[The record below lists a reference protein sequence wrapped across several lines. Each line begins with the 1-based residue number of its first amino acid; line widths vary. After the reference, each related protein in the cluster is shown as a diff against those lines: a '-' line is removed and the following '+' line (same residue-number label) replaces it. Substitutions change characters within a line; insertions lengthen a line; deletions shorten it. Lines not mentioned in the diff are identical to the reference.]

1 MSARRFVADRC
12 AASATFVWLVL
23 GVACSAGPESG
34 VACPQPVEAAQS
46 RADLFV
52 EITDQL
58 RTALDGADPDPNPFR
73 GDPSAAASYAR
84 AYRSAFTY
92 GALGVGGWSDVGGDA
107 AFGRGWADG
116 LRSGFTVYITLAEKY
131 GYKW

>member
-1 MSARRFVADRC
+1 M
-12 AASATFVWLVL
+12 LVL
-23 GVACSAGPESG
+23 LACGVACSAGPETRVSSQ
-34 VACPQPVEAAQS
+34 APVQAVQS

-58 RTALDGADPDPNPFR
+58 RAALDAAYADPNPFR
-73 GDPSAAASYAR
+73 GDPAAGASYAR

-92 GALGVGGWSDVGGDA
+92 GALGVGGWSSVGGDA
-107 AFGRGWADG
+107 AFKRGWSDG
-116 LRSGFTVYITLAEKY
+116 LHKGFLLWCAMADKY

>member
-1 MSARRFVADRC
+1 VGGIDHTSVVA
-12 AASATFVWLVL
+12 L
-23 GVACSAGPESG
+23 GVACSAGPEPG
-34 VACPQPVEAAQS
+34 VDREPPLEAVQS

-58 RTALDGADPDPNPFR
+58 RAALDGANPEPNPFR
-73 GDPSAAASYAR
+73 GDPSAEAAYAR

-92 GALGVGGWSDVGGDA
+92 GALGVGGWSHVGGDA
-107 AFGRGWADG
+107 AFGRGWSDG
-116 LRSGFTVYITLAEKY
+116 LRSGFTVWVTLAEKY